1 MDEVETVKHL
11 SEEQLIFHY
20 YGELDSPLE
29 AVKHLESCEDCRVRF
44 AALDSDLSLM
54 KAATIPARPDDYGRR
69 LWQRLQPRLVD
80 AAVRTRPTWLVFP
93 QWKLAVAA
101 ALLVVAGFVAGR
113 FGPGRQ
119 APLPEPVSEA
129 ARDRILMATVA
140 DHLDQSQRALLELAN
155 DSDVRAPDSSADQAR
170 ASELVAANRLYR
182 LSATQAGE
190 ASLASL
196 LDELE
201 RVLIE
206 IANRPPDVTRRELR
220 EIRRRID
227 EEDLLFKIRVLSSQ
241 VRSRE
246 KKDSSKSLL

>member
-1 MDEVETVKHL
+1 MKHL
-11 SEEQLIFHY
+11 SEEDLVLHY
-20 YGELDSPLE
+20 YGELDKPLE
-29 AVKHLESCEDCRVRF
+29 AVQHLESCEACRARF

-54 KAATIPARPDDYGRR
+54 KAATIPDRPNDYGRR
-69 LWQRLQPRLVD
+69 IWQKLQPRLDD
-80 AAVRTRPTWLVFP
+80 AAVRRRPSWFVFP
-93 QWKLAVAA
+93 HWKLATAA
-101 ALLVVAGFVAGR
+101 ALLVAAGFVAGR
-113 FGPGRQ
+113 FAPVRQ

-129 ARDRILMATVA
+129 ARSRILMTTVA

-155 DSDVRAPDSSADQAR
+155 ESDASAPASSADQAR
-170 ASELVAANRLYR
+170 AGELVAANRLYR
-182 LSATQAGE
+182 QSAAQAGE
-190 ASLASL
+190 SSLASV

-206 IANRPPDVTRRELR
+206 IANQPPDVTSGELR

>member
-1 MDEVETVKHL
+1 MDEVEAVKHL
-11 SEEQLIFHY
+11 SEEQLISHY
-20 YGELDSPLE
+20 YGELDNPLE
-29 AVKHLESCEDCRVRF
+29 AVKHLESCEACCGRF
-44 AALDSDLSLM
+44 AALDNDLSLM
-54 KAATIPARPDDYGRR
+54 KAATIPDRPDDYGRR
-69 LWQRLQPRLVD
+69 TWQRLEPRLED
-80 AAVRTRPTWLVFP
+80 TAVGLRPGWFVFP
-93 QWKLAVAA
+93 QWKLAAA
-101 ALLVVAGFVAGR
+101 ATLLVVTGFVAGR

-155 DSDVRAPDSSADQAR
+155 ESDAGAPDSSADRAR
-170 ASELVAANRLYR
+170 AGELVAANRLYR
-182 LSATQAGE
+182 QSASQAGE
-190 ASLASL
+190 ASLASV

-201 RVLIE
+201 RILIE
-206 IANRPPDVTRRELR
+206 IANQPSDVTRGELR

-246 KKDSSKSLL
+246 RKGSSKSLL

>member
-1 MDEVETVKHL
+1 MDEVEAVKHL
-11 SEEQLIFHY
+11 SEEQLVSHY
-20 YGELDSPLE
+20 YGELDNPLE
-29 AVKHLESCEDCRVRF
+29 AVQHLESCEACRARF

-54 KAATIPARPDDYGRR
+54 KAATDSRSAGR
-69 LWQRLQPRLVD
+69 LWAAHLAEAQPRLED
-80 AAVRTRPTWLVFP
+80 AAVRRRPSWFVFP
-93 QWKLAVAA
+93 QWKLAAAA

-119 APLPEPVSEA
+119 TPLPEPVSEA
-129 ARDRILMATVA
+129 ARSRILMTTVA

-155 DSDVRAPDSSADQAR
+155 GSDAGAPDSSADQAR
-170 ASELVAANRLYR
+170 AGELVAANRLYR
-182 LSATQAGE
+182 QSAAQAGE
-190 ASLASL
+190 ASLASV

-206 IANRPPDVTRRELR
+206 IANQPPDVTRGELR

-227 EEDLLFKIRVLSSQ
+227 DEDLLFKIRVLSSQ

>member
-1 MDEVETVKHL
+1 MDEVEAVKHL
-11 SEEQLIFHY
+11 TEEQLVSHY
-20 YGELDSPLE
+20 YADLDNPLE
-29 AVKHLESCEDCRVRF
+29 AVKHLESCDACRVRF

-54 KAATIPARPDDYGRR
+54 KAASIPDRPDDYGRHI
-69 LWQRLQPRLVD
+69 WQRLQPRLED
-80 AAVRTRPTWLVFP
+80 KPVRSESRWFVFP
-93 QWKLAVAA
+93 HWKLATAA
-101 ALLVVAGFVAGR
+101 VLFVVAGFVAGR

-119 APLPEPVSEA
+119 ALLPEPVSEA
-129 ARDRILMATVA
+129 ARSRILMATVA

-155 DSDVRAPDSSADQAR
+155 ESDVVATDSSADQAR
-170 ASELVAANRLYR
+170 VGELVVANRLYR
-182 LSATQAGE
+182 QSASQAGE
-190 ASLASL
+190 ASLASV

-206 IANRPPDVTRRELR
+206 IANQPPDVTRRELR

-227 EEDLLFKIRVLSSQ
+227 DEDLLFKIRVLSSQ